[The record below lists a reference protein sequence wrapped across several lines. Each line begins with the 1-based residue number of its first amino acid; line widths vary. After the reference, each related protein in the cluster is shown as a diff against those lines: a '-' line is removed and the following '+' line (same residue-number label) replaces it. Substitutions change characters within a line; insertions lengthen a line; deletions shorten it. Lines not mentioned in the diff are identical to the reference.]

1 MNIFE
6 RLQNDLTKSM
16 KCGDSCRISTLRL
29 ILNSVYN
36 ERLKTKNI
44 QDSTSDD
51 KVLGILKK
59 EEKQRMESIEAY
71 KSGNRSDLVEV
82 ETRELNIIREYLPKQ
97 VSDGE
102 IRAVVIDSITE
113 FGKDFGK
120 IMKNCKTKFGFSA
133 DGNTIKTIINE
144 VLCK

>member
-59 EEKQRMESIEAY
+59 EEKQRIESIEAY

-144 VLCK
+144 VLSK